1 MNSQTSRVRRFAGLT
16 GPLVGALM
24 LAVLVACG
32 SGSGGNDESPSESAT
47 SATPTEP
54 TTSPE
59 ATATEESPV
68 PDETTPYLD
77 PSLGE
82 TSKPGSDSQTTITGT
97 VESGVESGCL
107 VLEHDGTVYGIFG
120 NFDSSVVYAGA
131 KVTLHGKVD
140 TGMMSTCQQGTPFVV
155 EDAETAD

>member
-1 MNSQTSRVRRFAGLT
+1 MNTQTSRNRRFASLT

-24 LAVLVACG
+24 LAVLAACG
-32 SGSGGNDESPSESAT
+32 SGEGGTDDPT
-47 SATPTEP
+47 SAPATTSPTEP

-68 PDETTPYLD
+68 PEETTPYLD
-77 PSLGE
+77 PSMGE
-82 TSKPGSDSQTTITGT
+82 TSKPGSASQTTITGT

-107 VLEHDGTVYGIFG
+107 VLEHDGTLYGVFG

-131 KVTLHGKVD
+131 KVTLHGKVEKD
-140 TGMMSTCQQGTPFVV
+140 MMSTCQQGTPFVV
-155 EDAETAD
+155 EEAETAD